1 MNENPPKASFLKKIK
16 PELLMA
22 FLAVLIS
29 FLTLFVYLYQSSLMK
44 TQQMMSVWPHVT
56 FGPTWDSD
64 YLALN
69 LINKG
74 VGPALVKQMHVEINN
89 QKIEGIQNLMDY
101 VPDSLRSEFNYSS
114 LFPGQVIMVGE
125 NIQLFQTSNP
135 KTIGYFLKL
144 LRDGK
149 IRIEVCYCSIYQD
162 CWVSSGISVMESDCD
177 SVL

>member
-1 MNENPPKASFLKKIK
+1 MDEKPSKSEFLKKVK

-56 FGPTWDSD
+56 FGPTWSSD

-74 VGPALVKQMHVEINN
+74 VGPALVKGVKVKINE
-89 QKIEGIQNLMDY
+89 QEVEGIQNLMDY
-101 VPDSLRSEFNYSS
+101 VPDSLQSEFNYSS

-125 NIQLFQTSNP
+125 NIQLFQTSSP
-135 KTIGYFLKL
+135 KTIGYFLQL
-144 LRDGK
+144 LREGK
-149 IRIEVCYCSIYQD
+149 IRIEVCYCSIYED
-162 CWVSSGISVMESDCD
+162 CWVSSGISVIESDC
-177 SVL
+177 L